1 MRPLEATCLLQMGF
15 GDRHAISV
23 RIVRIITPYEN
34 TTIIRESTKAQI
46 ESSNSGLEGT
56 MARLSVSSASVD
68 G

>member
-1 MRPLEATCLLQMGF
+1 MRSLKATCLLRMGF

-46 ESSNSGLEGT
+46 ESSSPGMKGT
-56 MARLSVSSASVD
+56 MARLFVSSAWAD
-68 G
+68 C